1 MAIIVVGGGGRGAGK
16 TALVCGLMRA
26 LPDISWTAVKITSHE
41 HGHEQGQD
49 KTTPIWEE
57 TAPGDGTDTARYLAA
72 GACRALLVT
81 AGEDG
86 LGPIVEQILQEH
98 SRASGASNVGARG
111 VGAKEV
117 GTKKAG
123 AIGAGIIIE
132 SNSVLRHLRPD
143 VCLCAATS
151 PWAEQKASFELL
163 MEHVD
168 ATVELAA
175 HDHII
180 EAEKIT
186 FRLASLER
194 VSPTMLD
201 WLRERL
207 GAQGIGNSQ

>member
-16 TALVCGLMRA
+16 TALVCGLVRA
-26 LPDISWTAVKITSHE
+26 LPDISWTAVKVTSHE
-41 HGHEQGQD
+41 HGHEHGQD
-49 KTTPIWEE
+49 KPAPIWEE

-81 AGEDG
+81 VGEDG
-86 LGPIVEQILQEH
+86 LGPIVEQILEEH
-98 SRASGASNVGARG
+98 SRASGVSNAGAMNS
-111 VGAKEV
+111 GAIRS
-117 GTKKAG
+117 G

-151 PWAEQKASFELL
+151 PWAEQKASFDLL

>member
-26 LPDISWTAVKITSHE
+26 LPEIPWTAVKITTHE
-41 HGHEQGQD
+41 HGRERGQD

-57 TAPGDGTDTARYLAA
+57 TTPGEGTDTARYLSA
-72 GACRALLVT
+72 GARRALLVT
-81 AGEDG
+81 ASEDA
-86 LGPIVEQILQEH
+86 LGPIVEQILQGN
-98 SRASGASNVGARG
+98 SRASGASSS
-111 VGAKEV
+111 
-117 GTKKAG
+117 G
-123 AIGAGIIIE
+123 AIGSGATRAGIIIE

-151 PWAEQKASFELL
+151 PWAEQKASFDLL

-180 EAEKIT
+180 EASKIT

-207 GAQGIGNSQ
+207 GETGGRE

>member
-26 LPDISWTAVKITSHE
+26 LPEIPWTGVKITTHE
-41 HGHEQGQD
+41 HGYEHGHG
-49 KTTPIWEE
+49 KATPIWEE
-57 TAPGDGTDTARYLAA
+57 TVPGEGTDTARYLAA
-72 GACRALLVT
+72 GARRALLVT
-81 AGEDG
+81 AGEDA
-86 LGPIVEQILQEH
+86 LGPIVEQILEEH
-98 SRASGASNVGARG
+98 SRVPGVINVD
-111 VGAKEV
+111 AKKV
-117 GTKKAG
+117 GTEKAG
-123 AIGAGIIIE
+123 VIRAGIIIE

-151 PWAEQKASFELL
+151 PWAEQKASFDLL

-207 GAQGIGNSQ
+207 RTQA